1 MNMTRCSKGHF
12 YDKDQ
17 YKTCP
22 HCSNGSDSGVTQP
35 VSVKVPPQKTNMA
48 TCPNGH
54 SYDKNLY
61 SSCPECKKIQ
71 MSDDIPTVAKYK
83 KEPVAGWVVAIS
95 GPHKGKDFVIKSGRN
110 FIGRNDMMDIC
121 LGLDNSVSR
130 NKHAVLVFEPKSCRF
145 IVQPSESHEL
155 VYLNGDVLLESKDLK
170 SMDIISLG
178 NTDLM
183 FIPFC
188 NESFN
193 WEKQDD
199 KE

>member
-22 HCSNGSDSGVTQP
+22 HCANSRDGGVTQP
-35 VSVKVPPQKTNMA
+35 ITTPNPPQKPNMV

-54 SYDKNLY
+54 TYNADMY
-61 SSCPECKKIQ
+61 SSCPECKKNQ
-71 MSDDIPTVAKYK
+71 SADNIPTVAKYK
-83 KEPVAGWVVAIS
+83 KEPVAGWVVAIK

-110 FIGRNDMMDIC
+110 FIGRSDMMDIC
-121 LGLDNSVSR
+121 LGLDSSVSR
-130 NKHAVLVFEPKSCRF
+130 NKHAVLVFEPRSCRF

-170 SMDIISLG
+170 TGDIISLG

-183 FIPFC
+183 FVPFC
-188 NESFN
+188 SENFN
-193 WEKQDD
+193 WENQKDED
-199 KE
+199 